1 VIFLEF
7 TALRLHGI
15 PKNPLKRE
23 ISLVSRALPG
33 DLGCVK
39 FTQKLLFLVSSLGLS
54 AGAAHAQTSTLAFS
68 FEANSVANYRQTP
81 LSTNF
86 EGGTFGLNVRDGNFV
101 YVAGCDAPF
110 FFNPSPGCP
119 PGASGFVSRG
129 LQNDPLLTG
138 RGPYFSVTEI
148 AAALILNPFDAQS
161 ARLIAAPPS
170 LLPRPQLGFE
180 DRSISV
186 FFNLLTNFIRQYP
199 ISVYSFQREYAA
211 GERARFD
218 GEVVPGTYRYN
229 FGSLQNPI
237 VPVVLE
243 VNQFPMLDGFRKVN
257 NQPRGLRFTNVT
269 YDDGFAVLDP
279 FALNTLTWEGNTIS
293 FISPQADVA
302 YLSIKPLADPTDPL
316 SDPLLYDGLGE
327 VVESPPGSFN
337 FIPNPTLPLFPNFS
351 GPNAA
356 RVLLPNPLNTS
367 FILPPNFVEAGETGV
382 VDLEF
387 VVFRP
392 TSNLIFESSI
402 RRFRLPVKVLNPFDG
417 FILGAL
423 PLNTTALQR
432 SADFD
437 FDGDGVSNFTEW
449 VFGSDPAKRASV
461 PPSPGVR
468 LSGGA
473 PAPAPLAGTQQ
484 LSRTQSE
491 TQSTTSSLEYR
502 VPKLTN
508 PVPKLKYAIEHSTD
522 MVTWT
527 EIKSGDPNWILQETH
542 KEIKVTESGNGPK
555 TGGFFRA
562 KVLKAN

>member
-1 VIFLEF
+1 M
-7 TALRLHGI
+7 
-15 PKNPLKRE
+15 
-23 ISLVSRALPG
+23 
-33 DLGCVK
+33 K

-54 AGAAHAQTSTLAFS
+54 AGVAHAQTSSLAFE
-68 FEANSVANYRQTP
+68 FEANSVANYRQSP

-86 EGGTFGLNVRDGNFV
+86 EGGTFGINVRDGNFV
-101 YVAGCDAPF
+101 YLIGCDSPF
-110 FFNPSPGCP
+110 FFRPSLPCP

-129 LQNDPLLTG
+129 LLNDPLLAG
-138 RGPYFSVTEI
+138 RGPYFSVTDI
-148 AAALILNPFDAQS
+148 AEALILEPFYAQS
-161 ARLIAAPPS
+161 ARLVAAPPS

-186 FFNLLTNFIRQYP
+186 FYNLLTFIRQYP
-199 ISVYSFQREYAA
+199 ISIYNFEREYAA

-229 FGSLQNPI
+229 FARKGNPL

-257 NQPRGLRFTNVT
+257 NQPRGLRFLNVT

-293 FISPQADVA
+293 YISPQADVA
-302 YLSIKPLADPTDPL
+302 YLSIKPLTDPTDPL

-327 VVESPPGSFN
+327 IVESPPGSFN
-337 FIPNPTLPLFPNFS
+337 FIPNPTLPLFPNFA

-356 RVLLPNPLNTS
+356 RVLLRSPLDTS
-367 FILPPNFVEAGETGV
+367 FILPPNFVEPGETGV

-392 TSNLIFESSI
+392 TSNLIFENSI

-417 FILGAL
+417 FIEGAL
-423 PLNTTALQR
+423 PASTTALQR

-449 VFGSDPAKRASV
+449 VFGSNPANRASV
-461 PPSPGVR
+461 PPSLGVK
-468 LSGGA
+468 LGGA
-473 PAPAPLAGTQQ
+473 PAPTPLSGSQQ
-484 LSRTQSE
+484 LKQTSTE
-491 TQSTTSSLEYR
+491 TRSTTSALEYR
-502 VPKLTN
+502 VAKLTN
-508 PVPKLKYAIEHSTD
+508 PVPKLRYAIEHSTD

-527 EIKSGDPNWILQETH
+527 EIKPGDTDWILEQTRT
-542 KEIKVTESGNGPK
+542 EIKVTESGNGTKP
-555 TGGFFRA
+555 GGFFRA
-562 KVLKAN
+562 KVQKAN